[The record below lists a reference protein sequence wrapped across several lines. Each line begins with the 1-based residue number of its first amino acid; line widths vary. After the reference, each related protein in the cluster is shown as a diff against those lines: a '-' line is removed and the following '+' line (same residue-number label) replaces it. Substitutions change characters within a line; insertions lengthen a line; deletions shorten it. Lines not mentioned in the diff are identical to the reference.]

1 MEFRSLAVMT
11 PARPKRG
18 NFGLEAGRK
27 ARRPARIECSA
38 DLGGPPEPRAGRKC
52 GGSAPPAQL
61 GRGRAWL
68 SGAMT
73 PRTVCPG
80 AMTPRTV
87 CPGAG
92 IARAGWS
99 GNGYGIHQMSE
110 LCPEAGRV

>member
-1 MEFRSLAVMT
+1 MWFRSLAVMT

-18 NFGLEAGRK
+18 NFGLEAGQK

-68 SGAMT
+68 
-73 PRTVCPG
+73 
-80 AMTPRTV
+80 

-99 GNGYGIHQMSE
+99 GNEYGIHQMSE